1 MTTAQPLTARDRAA
15 ALRGKATQ
23 TAQEDLDALLEVV
36 KAIHSTLDVPQ
47 LLDLVVAKAI
57 ALTGADRGCLIVTHD
72 LGQCVEVARDRDGAL
87 PPESFRPSR
96 TIVERVVERQSAL
109 VLADVAGSEFG
120 GQQSVVDLGIRMA
133 LCAPMLAGDDL
144 FGLLYVDGAAG
155 QVGFSE
161 SRLRTLDA
169 LAGQAVIAWQQ
180 ARMFAEIRGL
190 YEKLRI
196 LDAAKMDFIDVASHE
211 LRTPLSIIRGYTEM
225 LGAMMD
231 KDNQGLRTILDSI
244 LGGVMR
250 LGEIVNMMLSASQID
265 QGEFP
270 VRPVEYSVRAIL
282 RDVAAAWQSAVDDR
296 GQHLEVLYDAPDG
309 DSLTWRVDAPN
320 FKVVLDHLVQN
331 AIKFTP
337 DGGTISLRVSRLP
350 GALQIEVIDTGI
362 GVEAQHLELI
372 FEKFYRVG
380 ETRYHSTGK
389 TKFKGAG
396 PGLGL
401 FVARGIVTALGGH
414 LWAESAGPDRGSR
427 FVVVLPEIA
436 AGEGDNG
443 QA

>member
-1 MTTAQPLTARDRAA
+1 MTARDRAR
-15 ALRGKATQ
+15 ALRGQATQ
-23 TAQEDLDALLEVV
+23 TAQEELDALLEVV

-57 ALTGADRGCLIVTHD
+57 SLTGADRGCLIVAHD
-72 LGQCVEVARDRDGAL
+72 LGQCVEVARDRNGVLA
-87 PPESFRPSR
+87 PETFRPSR
-96 TIVERVVERQSAL
+96 TIVERVIGQQSAL

-144 FGLLYVDGAAG
+144 FGLLYVDGAVG
-155 QVGFSE
+155 QEGFSE

-196 LDAAKMDFIDVASHE
+196 LDAAKMEFIDVASHE

-225 LGAMMD
+225 LGAMIEG
-231 KDNQGLRTILDSI
+231 DNQSLRGMLDNI

-250 LGEIVNMMLSASQID
+250 LGEVVNMMLSASQID
-265 QGEFP
+265 QGQFP

-282 RDVAAAWQSAVDDR
+282 RDVAAAWRAAVDDR
-296 GQHLEVLYDAPDG
+296 GQRLDVACDAPDG

-320 FKVVLDHLVQN
+320 LKVVLDHLVQN

-337 DGGTISLRVSRLP
+337 DGGTLSLQASRLP
-350 GALQIEVIDTGI
+350 GALQIEVIDSCI
-362 GVEAQHLELI
+362 WVEGLVVYV
-372 FEKFYRVG
+372 FFVKFLCV
-380 ETRYHSTGK
+380 
-389 TKFKGAG
+389 
-396 PGLGL
+396 
-401 FVARGIVTALGGH
+401 
-414 LWAESAGPDRGSR
+414 W
-427 FVVVLPEIA
+427 
-436 AGEGDNG
+436 
-443 QA
+443 